1 MSNNHTEEMTSTM
14 HEFFYTVGVATT
26 TGIAYYIWTNLYP
39 ITLDR
44 LLADTA
50 WYSIRVQT
58 QLEMAASK
66 IEEFLNPWL
75 TTVVPEKEKH
85 DVIFY
90 YNGVKIA
97 SMSYLDALKYE
108 DDDFAQDYN
117 KVSYEIN
124 DDKTNERLL
133 MLRDSVDQI
142 MDRGLKKSNVNFIS
156 VCLKREGKDDVE
168 IDMTSKG
175 NIYMVGNELFSKSF
189 LEWLIPDLDLAED
202 YTIST
207 IDDNVNM
214 VSFTKNQ
221 YIILND
227 NGYDVKTIEE
237 EDKSDLSEK
246 VKKNNDNCY
255 FSWFPNLI
263 KAKDE

>member
-39 ITLDR
+39 ITLNR

-58 QLEMAASK
+58 QLEIAASK
-66 IEEFLNPWL
+66 LEEFLNPWL
-75 TTVVPEKEKH
+75 TVVVPEKEKH

-90 YNGVKIA
+90 NNGVKVA

-124 DDKTNERLL
+124 DDATNERLL
-133 MLRDSVDQI
+133 MLRDTVEQI

-156 VCLKREGKDDVE
+156 VCLKREGEEDIK
-168 IDMTSKG
+168 IDMTEKYLYG
-175 NIYMVGNELFSKSF
+175 RYELFSKGF
-189 LEWLIPDLDLAED
+189 LKWIAPDVDLTED

-214 VSFTKNQ
+214 VTFTKNQ
-221 YIILND
+221 YIVLND
-227 NGYDVKTIEE
+227 NGYDVKTLEE
-237 EDKSDLSEK
+237 EKEIIEN
-246 VKKNNDNCY
+246 VKENEDNCY
-255 FSWFPNLI
+255 FSWFTTK

>member
-1 MSNNHTEEMTSTM
+1 MSNNHTEEMTSSM

-39 ITLDR
+39 ITLNR

-66 IEEFLNPWL
+66 LEEFLNPWL
-75 TTVVPEKEKH
+75 TVVVPEKEKH

-90 YNGVKIA
+90 NNGVKVT

-108 DDDFAQDYN
+108 DDDFSQEYN

-124 DDKTNERLL
+124 DDATNERLL
-133 MLRDSVDQI
+133 MLRDSVEQI

-156 VCLKREGKDDVE
+156 VCLKRDGEEDIK
-168 IDMTSKG
+168 IDMTEKG

-189 LEWLIPDLDLAED
+189 LKWIAPDVDLTED

-221 YIILND
+221 YIVLND
-227 NGYDVKTIEE
+227 NGYDVKTLEE
-237 EDKSDLSEK
+237 EVEEVSEN
-246 VKKNNDNCY
+246 VKENQDNCY
-255 FSWFPNLI
+255 FSWFTTK

>member
-39 ITLDR
+39 ITLNR

-66 IEEFLNPWL
+66 LEEFLNPWL
-75 TTVVPEKEKH
+75 TVVVPEKEKH

-90 YNGVKIA
+90 NNGVKVA

-124 DDKTNERLL
+124 DDATNERLL
-133 MLRDSVDQI
+133 MLRDTVEQI

-156 VCLKREGKDDVE
+156 VCLKREGEEDIK
-168 IDMTSKG
+168 IDMTEKG

-189 LEWLIPDLDLAED
+189 LKWIAPDVDLTED

-214 VSFTKNQ
+214 VTFTKNQ
-221 YIILND
+221 YIVLND
-227 NGYDVKTIEE
+227 NGYDVKTLEE
-237 EDKSDLSEK
+237 EKEVSEN
-246 VKKNNDNCY
+246 VKENEDNCY
-255 FSWFPNLI
+255 FSWFTTK